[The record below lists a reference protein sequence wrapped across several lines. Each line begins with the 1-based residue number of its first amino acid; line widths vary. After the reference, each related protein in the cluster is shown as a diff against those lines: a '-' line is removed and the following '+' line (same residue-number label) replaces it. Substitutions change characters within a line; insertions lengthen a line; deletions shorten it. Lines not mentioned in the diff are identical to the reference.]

1 MRRLIVETR
10 TFSEESVPFSRK
22 TETRKLRAIIVAGFP
37 IFGNFRVAAGFNIVD
52 VISVALCSI

>member
-1 MRRLIVETR
+1 MPL
-10 TFSEESVPFSRK
+10 SRK

-52 VISVALCSI
+52 VISEYSVLDLKLIAPNPSGLFAT